1 MLLRFEVSNHR
12 SILEPLELSMIAVD
26 EERPAAREFEL
37 LNERVLSIAGIYGP
51 NASGKSNVIEAIAWI
66 SAAVRLSLQMWDEFI
81 PREPFKFGAGP
92 KTVSTYEVEMIVQ
105 GVRYAYRV
113 EVDDSAVLFEGLY
126 SYPERRRR
134 LLFERENQE
143 IRFRRGLGTLAGTRE
158 LLTPTTLALSA
169 AMRFDEPEV
178 QPFGRA
184 LAGIQIRSV
193 RRRAPWSRAFMGGMG
208 RPVGPLTEWL
218 FDDKNLPM
226 QSPLF
231 DDPVSTSLNPRDSAL
246 ALLRFADLGIDDV
259 QIVDDEV
266 DEEHITPSARHVSRR
281 RLRLVHRAEDQEVPF
296 ELDEES
302 EGTRTWFQLIGP
314 TLSALRSGGTLL
326 FDEIDASLHPK
337 LSARLLEL
345 FQDPVTNRFGAQ
357 LIFTTHD
364 TSLLNYLN
372 RDEVWLTE
380 KGESGATALTALAEF
395 GGDKVRRSLNLEK
408 AYLQGRFGA
417 VPEPDQFILR
427 QALGLVPTEA

>member
-12 SILEPLELSMIAVD
+12 SILDPVELSMIAVD
-26 EERPAAREFEL
+26 EDRPAAREFDL
-37 LNERVLSIAGIYGP
+37 LTERVLSIAGIYGP
-51 NASGKSNVIEAIAWI
+51 NASGKSNLVEAIAWLS
-66 SAAVRLSLQMWDEFI
+66 SAVGRSLRTWDEFI
-81 PREPFKFGAGP
+81 PREPFKFGQGP
-92 KTVSTYEVEMIVQ
+92 KTPSTYEVEMVVE

-113 EVDDSAVLFEGLY
+113 DVDDSAVLFEGLY

-134 LLFERENQE
+134 VLFERENLE

-184 LAGIQIRSV
+184 LAGIQVLGV
-193 RRRAPWSRAFMGGMG
+193 RRRSPWSRAFVAGGPG
-208 RPVGPLTEWL
+208 LSLTERL
-218 FDDKNLPM
+218 FDDGRSSM
-226 QSPLF
+226 QSSLF
-231 DDPVSTSLNPRDSAL
+231 DDGPDFGPSNPRDSAL

-259 QIVDDEV
+259 QIVEDEA
-266 DEEHITPSARHVSRR
+266 DEEHTSTQARRVPRR
-281 RLRLVHRAEDQEVPF
+281 QLRLMHRADGQEVPF
-296 ELDEES
+296 DLDEES
-302 EGTRTWFQLIGP
+302 AGTRTWLRLIGP
-314 TLSALRSGGTLL
+314 TLSALRSGRILL
-326 FDEIDASLHPK
+326 FDEIDASLHPR

-345 FQDPVTNRFGAQ
+345 FQDPETNPYRAQ

-364 TSLLNYLN
+364 TSLLNHLN

-380 KGESGATALTALAEF
+380 KGDGGATTLTALAEF

-417 VPEPDQFILR
+417 VPELDQFILR
-427 QALGLVPTEA
+427 QALGLVPSDA